1 MIEPTLANRH
11 RTLDVL
17 RGFAIMGILIAN
29 IAAFG
34 GPVLTELLWELEGR
48 PSYGPADALTT
59 AFVTG
64 KFRSTLAIL
73 FGVGLW
79 LQFVKRVQVEGNWPG
94 GYFKRMGILAGIGLV
109 HALLIWWGDI
119 LFFYAIVGM
128 VAALLVRLPHR
139 AVIAII
145 VLSAMLSAAAA
156 AGLWALDAVGMGG
169 GDGPSFLPRPET
181 EIEVFARG
189 SYLEQ
194 TAMRATFFGISLCLY
209 PFLALSIL
217 PLFLIGILYGRSGAL
232 YAPSRFPRIRNA
244 ALGVG
249 LGLGLPL
256 NLLALMYWRE
266 GPPSGFGNFIE
277 LFAGPVLAIGLSM
290 LVAMWAER
298 SRSAPS
304 VVLEKVGRLALTN
317 YLLQSVVCSLLFY
330 SFGLGLF
337 GDLDNTEVLAFVPLV
352 WLVNIGFSLW
362 WTRRY
367 RMGPLEWLWR
377 AMTEGTRLP
386 NRLEPDPTPS
396 EAR

>member
-1 MIEPTLANRH
+1 
-11 RTLDVL
+11 
-17 RGFAIMGILIAN
+17 
-29 IAAFG
+29 
-34 GPVLTELLWELEGR
+34 
-48 PSYGPADALTT
+48 
-59 AFVTG
+59 
-64 KFRSTLAIL
+64 
-73 FGVGLW
+73 
-79 LQFVKRVQVEGNWPG
+79 VEGNWPG
-94 GYFKRMGILAGIGLV
+94 GYFKRMAILAGIGLV

-194 TAMRATFFGISLCLY
+194 TAMRATFFGI
-209 PFLALSIL
+209 
-217 PLFLIGILYGRSGAL
+217 
-232 YAPSRFPRIRNA
+232 SRFPRIRNA

-337 GDLDNTEVLAFVPLV
+337 GDLNNTEVLAFVPLV